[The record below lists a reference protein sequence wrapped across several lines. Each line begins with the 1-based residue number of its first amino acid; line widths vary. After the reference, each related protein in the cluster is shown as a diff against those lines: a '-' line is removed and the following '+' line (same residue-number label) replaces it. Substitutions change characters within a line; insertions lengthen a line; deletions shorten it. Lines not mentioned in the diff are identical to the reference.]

1 MKFLV
6 DQPLG
11 ALAKWLRF
19 CGFDATLMRLALDT
33 PGSLPPPKPRTY
45 LLTRQAAAARLKRP
59 DLMVL
64 TAPDPEGQLQ
74 EVLQHL
80 GLTARDLCL
89 PVLTYVFGQAQ
100 MNGRAAVVSLRRL
113 GGPGGAAPR
122 ALFYTRLA
130 KVALHETAHLLGASH
145 CHRPGCLM
153 CFSSTLKHVDAL
165 DIGFCPDCA
174 VGLVRG
180 RRRLLGGR

>member
-80 GLTARDLCL
+80 GLTARDLKPLTRCGHCNL
-89 PVLTYVFGQAQ
+89 PLIPLDRDQVQGRVPEHVFLHQ
-100 MNGRAAVVSLRRL
+100 RRFFEC
-113 GGPGGAAPR
+113 PG
-122 ALFYTRLA
+122 
-130 KVALHETAHLLGASH
+130 
-145 CHRPGCLM
+145 CHRVYWPG
-153 CFSSTLKHVDAL
+153 SHIRGITGTLRDQLAL
-165 DIGFCPDCA
+165 LEDGSADPPQ
-174 VGLVRG
+174 
-180 RRRLLGGR
+180 